1 MMIRFFRHYVPTR
14 MVLLMLVEFIL
25 LYTISQAAGE
35 RLGAPPSDD
44 FLSQQAA
51 QYKPWLVAASM
62 TLLMSMFG
70 LYDWEWTKG
79 ARSLFTRVA
88 GCYGL
93 GGLLMAL
100 GGMVLPELFPV
111 GLEMVAVVLG
121 AALAVIGLRL
131 LSMHWGSVAAF
142 KKRVLVLGSGSRA
155 AKIEE
160 MIEAG
165 QTQGLNIVGY
175 LPAGNTQH
183 YVANDRIIDETGS
196 LCDIVE
202 RYGIEEVVV
211 AVRERR
217 GGGLPLADLLECKLR
232 GTRILDLPAFFE
244 RQTGVLPLA
253 SMNASWLIFSEGF
266 QQGMAR
272 DLIKRTFDLWVSF
285 LLLTFTLPIILLAAL
300 AIRLESRG
308 PVFYTQVRVGQYG
321 EEFTIFKFRSMFTD
335 AEKDGLPQWARQ
347 NDDRTTRVGRFI
359 RRVRIDELP
368 QLFNV
373 FLGQMS
379 FVGPRPERPYFVNE
393 LAAQIPYYNS
403 RHSVK
408 PGITGWAQVRFPYG
422 ASIEDAMDKLQY
434 DLYYVKNHS
443 LFLDLMILLQTAQV
457 VVLGKGAR

>member
-14 MVLLMLVEFIL
+14 MLLLMVVEFLL
-25 LYTISQAAGE
+25 LYYVSQYAGDQYSPGQAVGPLE
-35 RLGAPPSDD
+35 
-44 FLSQQAA
+44 QQAA
-51 QYKPWLVAASM
+51 VFKPWLLAASM
-62 TLLMSMFG
+62 VLLMSMFG
-70 LYDWEWTKG
+70 LYDWEWTQG
-79 ARSLFTRVA
+79 LRSLLTRILSCFA
-88 GCYGL
+88 L
-93 GGLLMAL
+93 GGLIMLPGASLVPGLFAKPAELLFAL
-100 GGMVLPELFPV
+100 T
-111 GLEMVAVVLG
+111 
-121 AALAVIGLRL
+121 LASLTIIFMRL
-131 LSMHWGSVAAF
+131 IFMRLGSVEAF
-142 KKRVLVLGSGSRA
+142 KKRVLIMGSGSRA

-160 MIEAG
+160 MIAAG
-165 QTQGLNIVGY
+165 QTPGLNIVGY
-175 LPAGNTQH
+175 LPTGNAHH
-183 YVANDRIIDETGS
+183 YVAHDRLIDESGS
-196 LCDIVE
+196 LCDVVE
-202 RYGIEEVVV
+202 RYNIEEVVV

-232 GTRILDLPAFFE
+232 GTQILDLPAFFE

-266 QQGMAR
+266 QQGMTR
-272 DLIKRTFDLWVSF
+272 DMVKRTFDLMASF
-285 LLLTFTLPIILLAAL
+285 TLLAATLPIILITAL
-300 AIRLESRG
+300 LIRMESRG
-308 PVFYTQVRVGQYG
+308 PVFYTQTRVGQYG
-321 EEFTIFKFRSMFTD
+321 EEFTIYKFRSMFTN
-335 AEKDGLPQWARQ
+335 AEKDGLPQWARK

-393 LAAQIPYYNS
+393 LAGQIPYYHS

-422 ASIEDAMDKLQY
+422 ASIEDAMEKLQY

-443 LFLDLMILLQTAQV
+443 LFLDLMIMLQTAQV

>member
-14 MVLLMLVEFIL
+14 MVLLMIVELLL
-25 LYTISQAAGE
+25 LYYVGDYMSEQYA
-35 RLGAPPSDD
+35 
-44 FLSQQAA
+44 QQMPLDPFNLEAMP
-51 QYKPWLVAASM
+51 YKPWLFATSL

-79 ARSLFTRVA
+79 VRSLLVRVVA
-88 GCYGL
+88 CYLL
-93 GGLLMAL
+93 GGLVMASGGALLPGLFATGQELLMA
-100 GGMVLPELFPV
+100 V
-111 GLEMVAVVLG
+111 
-121 AALAVIGLRL
+121 
-131 LSMHWGSVAAF
+131 SVAALTVVGIRLLFIQLGSVQSF

-155 AKIEE
+155 AKVEE
-160 MIEAG
+160 MIAVG
-165 QTQGLNIVGY
+165 QTEGLNIVGY
-175 LPAGNTQH
+175 LPTPGSQS
-183 YVANDRIIDETGS
+183 YVSNDRIIDESGS
-196 LCDIVE
+196 LCDLVE
-202 RYGIEEVVV
+202 RYNIEEVVV

-232 GTRILDLPAFFE
+232 GTQILDLPAFFE
-244 RQTGVLPLA
+244 RQTGILPLF
-253 SMNASWLIFSEGF
+253 SMNASWLIFAEGF
-266 QQGMAR
+266 QQGAMR
-272 DLIKRTFDLWVSF
+272 DLVKRGFDLTVSF
-285 LLLTFTLPIILLAAL
+285 LLLTATLPIILVTAL
-300 AIRLESRG
+300 LIRLESKG
-308 PVFYTQVRVGQYG
+308 SVFYTQVRVGQYG
-321 EEFTIFKFRSMFTD
+321 EDFTIFKFRSMFTD
-335 AEKDGLPQWARQ
+335 AEKDGLPQWARK

-379 FVGPRPERPYFVNE
+379 FVGPRPERPYFVQE
-393 LAAQIPYYNS
+393 LATQIPYYNS

-422 ASIEDAMDKLQY
+422 ASIEDAMEKLQY